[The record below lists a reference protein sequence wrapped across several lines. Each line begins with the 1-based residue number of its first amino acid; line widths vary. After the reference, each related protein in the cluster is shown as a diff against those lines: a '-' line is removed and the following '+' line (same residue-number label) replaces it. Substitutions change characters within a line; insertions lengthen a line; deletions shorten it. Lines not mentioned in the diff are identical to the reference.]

1 MGRVDD
7 WYQERLNIKKNM
19 KFLWLIF
26 SLAAVICTTESKP
39 AIAYP
44 VFAQQAYAN
53 PREATGRIVCSNC
66 HLAQK
71 SIDIEVP
78 QSVLPDKVFEA
89 VVRMPYE
96 KAYDKQVLSSGS
108 LSTINVGS
116 LVILPDGFKIAPK
129 QRFSTANKERTKSVL
144 IQPWSKAKP
153 NILVV
158 GPIAHTSNSE
168 IVFPIV
174 SPDPSV
180 DKKAHFLNYSIYA
193 AGNRGRGQLYPDG
206 KSAASAFVTLPKK
219 GTIKDIGQGRGS
231 GKLSTDRATR
241 RVLFRSD
248 EGIYTSYKI
257 KKGLSLGVNVGETL
271 LPGKSLVRV
280 GLNTPAGFG
289 QTETTLV
296 LQNPTRVK
304 GLIAY
309 FFSVWLLQVF
319 LVLKKKQFERVQIA
333 EANF

>member
-1 MGRVDD
+1 MGSMST
-7 WYQERLNIKKNM
+7 WCQKRLKTKNSIRLLRLM
-19 KFLWLIF
+19 F
-26 SLAAVICTTESKP
+26 SLVAVICIAENKP
-39 AIAYP
+39 TSAYP

-71 SIDIEVP
+71 PIDIEVP
-78 QSVLPDKVFEA
+78 QAVLPDKVFEA

-144 IQPWSKAKP
+144 IQPWSKEKP

-219 GTIKDIGQGRGS
+219 GIIKDIGQGRGS
-231 GKLSTDRATR
+231 GKLSVDRSTR
-241 RVLFRSD
+241 RILFQSD

-257 KKGLSLGVNVGETL
+257 KKGLSLGVSVGETL
-271 LPGKSLVRV
+271 PPGKSLVRV

-289 QTETTLV
+289 QSETTLV

-304 GLIAY
+304 GLIVY